1 MPEEARKE
9 IAAGEGE
16 PFYQRGFDP
25 YNYIIQQLNNMDGR
39 FENRFDKLDNKIDSH
54 INVLRQEMLQ
64 GFNTFQQENKSLRQE
79 MLQGFNTLQ
88 QENKSLTRWAIGT
101 IIAVIMSSV
110 GIIVSLRW

>member
-16 PFYQRGFDP
+16 SFYQRGFDP
-25 YNYIIQQLNNMDGR
+25 YNYIIQQLNNMDAR
-39 FENRFDKLDNKIDSH
+39 FEARFDKLDNKIDNQ
-54 INVLRQEMLQ
+54 INA
-64 GFNTFQQENKSLRQE
+64 LRQE

-88 QENKSLTRWAIGT
+88 QENKSLTRWVIGT
-101 IIAVIMSSV
+101 IVAVIMSSV